1 MRTLKLLIAALLVI
15 TVIMC
20 CASCDQSNTPDSQTD
35 STTTAQE
42 NSDQTTSSSAEGCDH
57 EYTESVVTPALA
69 LKDGEKLKKCN
80 KCGAEEKE
88 AIPMTKTLKILALGN
103 SFTVD
108 ATRHLWGIA
117 HNGGVEN
124 VVVGNLYIGSCTLD
138 THWNNISND
147 LSRYTYYKS
156 TSAAKPTTTENY
168 SVERALNDEDWDV
181 FVFHQASISASK
193 PETYTHFNEIID
205 YMTSNKPNA
214 TAFYQSSWAYQHDST
229 HSGFHETYKG
239 DQMYMYNKLLEC
251 TRQVALPNERI
262 HAIIPVGTA
271 AQNLRTTYIGDT
283 ITRDGYH
290 LNYGFGRYMA
300 GLAWFAVITGGSI
313 DNVTFIPEE
322 YPDIAEK
329 LPAIKES
336 VRNAL
341 KSPFEITE
349 STENKINSV
358 NNLIIKIKTK
368 ESRLLK

>member
-1 MRTLKLLIAALLVI
+1 MKKIILILFAVI
-15 TVIMC
+15 LCVVC
-20 CASCDQSNTPDSQTD
+20 LASCNDANAPEDTTAVTTDGNVSPD
-35 STTTAQE
+35 STTAGAPTGNETPGNTDSCA
-42 NSDQTTSSSAEGCDH
+42 H
-57 EYTESVVTPALA
+57 EYTETVVTPALA

-80 KCGAEEKE
+80 KCGNEETE
-88 AIPMTKTLKILALGN
+88 VIPMTKTLKILALGN

-117 HNGGVEN
+117 KDGGVEN

-138 THWNNISND
+138 THWSNISND

-168 SVERALNDEDWDV
+168 SVERALKDEDWDV

-205 YMTSNKPNA
+205 YMLASHPDA
-214 TAFYQSSWAYQHDST
+214 TVFYQSSWAYQHDST
-229 HSGFHETYKG
+229 HSGFHETYNG

-251 TRQVALPNERI
+251 TQQVAVPNERI
-262 HAIIPVGTA
+262 EAIIPVGTS

-313 DNVTFIPEE
+313 DNVDFIPEE

-336 VRNAL
+336 VKNAL
-341 KSPFEITE
+341 ANPFEITE
-349 STENKINSV
+349 SVEH
-358 NNLIIKIKTK
+358 KTN
-368 ESRLLK
+368 